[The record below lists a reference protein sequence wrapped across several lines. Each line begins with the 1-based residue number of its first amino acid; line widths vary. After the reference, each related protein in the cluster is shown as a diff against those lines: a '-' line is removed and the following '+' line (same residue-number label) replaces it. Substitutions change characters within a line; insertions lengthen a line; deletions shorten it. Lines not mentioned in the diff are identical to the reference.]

1 LIYESEIRLL
11 CGSLLPY
18 EEPKYS
24 KLLHQCDGIAAFKMA
39 LKVPEEFQVDCKAI
53 FGEDILIAES
63 SHDLFND
70 NCNGHIYYPMI
81 NSYII
86 PERRL

>member
-1 LIYESEIRLL
+1 
-11 CGSLLPY
+11 
-18 EEPKYS
+18 
-24 KLLHQCDGIAAFKMA
+24 MA